1 MAFTDLSDNDRKL
14 YEYIK
19 GGDFETKKWST
30 PTASRTLGMTEDD
43 VYEAMANLSK
53 HIKDNIWIYYKDGG
67 LRVVAE

>member
-1 MAFTDLSDNDRKL
+1 MPFADLTDKDRKL

-19 GGDFETKKWST
+19 AGDFETRKWST
-30 PTASRTLGMTEDD
+30 PSAAKSLGMSEDD
-43 VYEAMANLSK
+43 VYEAMSNLSK

>member
-1 MAFTDLSDNDRKL
+1 MPFADLTDKDRKL

-19 GGDFETKKWST
+19 AGDFETKKWST
-30 PTASRTLGMTEDD
+30 PSAAKALGMSEDD
-43 VYEAMANLSK
+43 VYEAMSNLSK